1 MLTAISRVITAVV
14 VWPSSVG
21 GSPIIPTRSTPPFFG
36 ACASPG
42 EATSQAASATRTTA
56 GTARRR
62 SGLDGMSDPPC
73 LDSA

>member
-14 VWPSSVG
+14 VCPSSVG

-36 ACASPG
+36 VCASPG
-42 EATSQAASATRTTA
+42 EATSQTASAARTTV
-56 GTARRR
+56 GTAR
-62 SGLDGMSDPPC
+62 SVNGLDRMSDPPC